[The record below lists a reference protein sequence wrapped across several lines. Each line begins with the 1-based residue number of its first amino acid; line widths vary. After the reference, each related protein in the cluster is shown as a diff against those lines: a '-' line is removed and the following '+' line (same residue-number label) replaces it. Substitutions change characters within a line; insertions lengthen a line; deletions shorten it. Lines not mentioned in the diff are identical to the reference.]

1 MVNISKTRIFFEEM
15 NSKKILNHG
24 LPIIEPTQIQFIQF
38 SSDFCNSMNCIFTL
52 VSKLQP
58 NCNGCFIKIRTINKM

>member
-15 NSKKILNHG
+15 NFKKTLNHD

-38 SSDFCNSMNCIFTL
+38 NSDFCNSMNCIGMYFTL

-58 NCNGCFIKIRTINKM
+58 NCSYNVFLMKIF